1 MKPIIISKEDYD
13 SGNYPKD
20 VPIMVSMNVGMEG
33 RGGLSVGKKEPAH
46 IKITLKSAE

>member
-1 MKPIIISKEDYD
+1 MKPLIISKEDYD

-33 RGGLSVGKKEPAH
+33 RSSFNVGKKEPAH
-46 IKITLKSAE
+46 IKITLKPA